1 MFRVNRQTDYA
12 VRVVLS
18 LAQQPEGTRISTAQI
33 AKEMLVPKSFL
44 PRIVAQ
50 LAQGGLIK
58 TFPGRD
64 GGLMLSRPAAEIT
77 LKDVIEA
84 FEGTLVISECFHTH
98 QECPFNNRCPIRNRW
113 SRIRE
118 GILEEL
124 SSTTFDKLA
133 QEAVIP

>member
-12 VRVVLS
+12 IRVVLA
-18 LAQQPEGTRISTAQI
+18 LAQQHEGTRLSTAQI
-33 AKEMLVPKSFL
+33 ARDMLVPKSFL
-44 PRIVAQ
+44 PRIVAH

-64 GGLMLSRPAAEIT
+64 GGMVLSRPAEEIT

-98 QECPFNNRCPIRNRW
+98 QECPFQNKCPIRNRW
-113 SRIRE
+113 ARIRD
-118 GILEEL
+118 GILDEL
-124 SSTTFDKLA
+124 SSTTFAKLA
-133 QEAVIP
+133 QEAVIS

>member
-12 VRVVLS
+12 IRVLLA

-33 AKEMLVPKSFL
+33 ARDMLVPKSFL

-64 GGLMLSRPAAEIT
+64 GGLVLSRPAEEIT

-84 FEGTLVISECFHTH
+84 FEGTLVISECFHTQ
-98 QECPFNNRCPIRNRW
+98 QECSFQNKCPVRNRW
-113 SRIRE
+113 ARIRE
-118 GILEEL
+118 GILDEL

-133 QEAVIP
+133 QEAVIS